1 MKKEKVDDKHLS
13 RDEYDTLDFLATR
26 SRMDCWFMLKTDKQ
40 GNDYVFDL
48 EENKKLSLKDGVAM
62 MYEGLTDLDDY
73 NLYDGQKEILENLF
87 RRLGICE

>member
-1 MKKEKVDDKHLS
+1 MRLTEL
-13 RDEYDTLDFLATR
+13 EYDTLDFLATR

-87 RRLGICE
+87 RRLQICEK